1 MSVTRLVFIFVC
13 LIVSALVLTVGIV
26 FQKNGGAGG
35 FPTGLFGTRSKRNA
49 RKRKPNLKNTGG
61 YLTIFLILVLLV
73 LIIVFSGKPNH

>member
-1 MSVTRLVFIFVC
+1 MNMTRLVFIFVC
-13 LIVSALVLTVGIV
+13 LIVAALVFTVGIV

-35 FPTGLFGTRSKRNA
+35 LPTGSFGIRAKRNA

-73 LIIVFSGKPNH
+73 LFIVFSGRPNH